1 MEDSVMTIKI
11 NATEAQVKYGLF
23 SMELR
28 FGQNSDENVIVF
40 YNLKLV
46 NGEKGI
52 RVYPA
57 KKGKDE
63 KAGYRLNFSNAV
75 MECIIKDMT
84 ARGWKQKKEES
95 SNGGYELPF

>member
-1 MEDSVMTIKI
+1 MTIKI
-11 NATEAQVKYGLF
+11 NATEAQAKYGLF

-28 FGQNSDENVIVF
+28 LGQDPNANVIVF

-46 NGEKGI
+46 KGERGI

-63 KAGYRLNFSNAV
+63 KAGYWLNFSNEV
-75 MECIIKDMT
+75 MKYIIKEMR
-84 ARGWKQKKEES
+84 ARGWKQKEES
-95 SNGGYELPF
+95 SNGGDEFSI

>member
-1 MEDSVMTIKI
+1 MTIKI
-11 NATEAQVKYGLF
+11 NATEAQAKYGLF

-28 FGQNSDENVIVF
+28 LGQKSDENVIVF
-40 YNLKLV
+40 YNLKLFK
-46 NGEKGI
+46 GERGI

-63 KAGYRLNFSNAV
+63 KAGYWLNFSNEV
-75 MECIIKDMT
+75 MEYIIKEMR

-95 SNGGYELPF
+95 SNGGAEFSI